1 MEKLLYI
8 MLIWVVSTTSIY
20 SQTVAGK
27 IVDESNQPI
36 EFANIV
42 CLSLPDSTFI
52 YGTISDQDG
61 KFTIPENSSKGIL
74 RISSVGYATTY
85 KECKDRN
92 IGTILLHSDTQLL
105 GEVVVKGNLP
115 VTRMKGDALVTS
127 VQNSVL
133 AKAGS
138 ANDVLGKVPG
148 ILKDKDSFEVF
159 GKGTPLIYINGREVR
174 DKSELE
180 QLSSEDIKHVELITN
195 PGARYDATVN
205 AVVRIQTIRRTGD
218 GFGFNLNSSYY
229 QSENV
234 DLVEQA
240 DVNYRHNGLDMF
252 AMFRY
257 DKMEFRE
264 RTNVHQ
270 TLISKKQLDLENQL
284 KYNDNKQWLRGNIG
298 MNYMFDENNSIGIKY
313 SIQGSP
319 RYDSKLYTTSKV
331 SLDGK
336 VFDRLQNF
344 TSSETDNELNHQL
357 NAYYTGRVGNL
368 EIDFNADYYQSGY
381 LQEDITGEES
391 EEQEDRDVHAAS
403 DVANNL
409 AAAKLVLSYPV
420 WKGKFSVGGEWI
432 YTHRKDNYL
441 NVENYVPSSNSKMNE
456 MNITAFAEYSRS
468 ISIGDFILGARYEQI
483 KFDYYKDDLHID
495 DQSRSYDNIYPNVSF
510 NTRIGKVKTQISYTV
525 KTQRPSYRLLSNSS
539 LYIDRFSIQQ
549 GNPTLKSEIT
559 HNLNWIA
566 SWKFLQLSLGYQ
578 QTKNAIIYWGEPLN
592 PNEYTILL
600 KSINLNK
607 SLPMLNAFI
616 SASPHIGI
624 WESRL
629 SLGITKQWLT
639 IDSDGQ
645 QLKLNEPRFTGVL
658 SNSFTLP
665 ENFLLSLDMQFR
677 SKGDLRNVYF
687 DRFNSYVDISLRKS
701 FLNDALSIE
710 VRGDDLFRQQK
721 SKTLLRSGAYSF
733 SKDHRY
739 DSREFSISLRYRF
752 NTTKSKYKGTGAAND
767 ELRRLEGNCVYRM
780 KCRVRLDPDFNVS
793 HISAFFFADSTLLL
807 YIPLCFH

>member
-92 IGTILLHSDTQLL
+92 IGTIFLHSDTQLL
-105 GEVVVKGNLP
+105 GEV
-115 VTRMKGDALVTS
+115 
-127 VQNSVL
+127 VL

-205 AVVRIQTIRRTGD
+205 AVVRIQTIRRNGD
-218 GFGFNLNSSYY
+218 GFVFNLNSSYY

-403 DVANNL
+403 ERKIFSRRRMDL
-409 AAAKLVLSYPV
+409 YP
-420 WKGKFSVGGEWI
+420 S
-432 YTHRKDNYL
+432 
-441 NVENYVPSSNSKMNE
+441 
-456 MNITAFAEYSRS
+456 
-468 ISIGDFILGARYEQI
+468 
-483 KFDYYKDDLHID
+483 
-495 DQSRSYDNIYPNVSF
+495 
-510 NTRIGKVKTQISYTV
+510 
-525 KTQRPSYRLLSNSS
+525 QR
-539 LYIDRFSIQQ
+539 
-549 GNPTLKSEIT
+549 
-559 HNLNWIA
+559 
-566 SWKFLQLSLGYQ
+566 QLS
-578 QTKNAIIYWGEPLN
+578 E
-592 PNEYTILL
+592 
-600 KSINLNK
+600 
-607 SLPMLNAFI
+607 
-616 SASPHIGI
+616 
-624 WESRL
+624 
-629 SLGITKQWLT
+629 
-639 IDSDGQ
+639 
-645 QLKLNEPRFTGVL
+645 
-658 SNSFTLP
+658 
-665 ENFLLSLDMQFR
+665 
-677 SKGDLRNVYF
+677 
-687 DRFNSYVDISLRKS
+687 
-701 FLNDALSIE
+701 
-710 VRGDDLFRQQK
+710 
-721 SKTLLRSGAYSF
+721 
-733 SKDHRY
+733 
-739 DSREFSISLRYRF
+739 
-752 NTTKSKYKGTGAAND
+752 
-767 ELRRLEGNCVYRM
+767 C
-780 KCRVRLDPDFNVS
+780 
-793 HISAFFFADSTLLL
+793 
-807 YIPLCFH
+807 